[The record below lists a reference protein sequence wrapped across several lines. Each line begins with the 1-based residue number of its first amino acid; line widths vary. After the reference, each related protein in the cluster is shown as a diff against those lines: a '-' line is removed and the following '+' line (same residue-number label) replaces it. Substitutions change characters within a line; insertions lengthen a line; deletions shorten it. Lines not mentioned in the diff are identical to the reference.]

1 MRTAF
6 LSRFSLQ
13 DSRRYCS
20 CVLVVIA
27 TVARKALTKSTL
39 AQEVIEL
46 DKWDEKHGEVPQAKP
61 KTPPAAKRKK

>member
-1 MRTAF
+1 M
-6 LSRFSLQ
+6 
-13 DSRRYCS
+13 

-46 DKWDEKHGEVPQAKP
+46 DKWDEKHGEVPQAKS